1 MPSLLLRATA
11 LLICTTALAS
21 NAVTDELVPR
31 AMKLESHWNL
41 FIRRLAGC
49 PDQGSVNERVCNLSR
64 KIDYAEYSEAR
75 KAAMVLFEL
84 RER

>member
-1 MPSLLLRATA
+1 MSSLLRAIV
-11 LLICTTALAS
+11 LLMCSSAMAADAIPDDF
-21 NAVTDELVPR
+21 VRR

-49 PDQGSVNERVCNLSR
+49 PDQGSVNELVCTLSK

-75 KAAMVLFEL
+75 KAAIALFDL
-84 RER
+84 KER